1 MILNKITYVQ
11 ILKKCLKILLFPIE
25 CFLFWLKHKITL
37 GLQHVVV
44 LSTPLPCRYATLS
57 WPPPPSLLPT
67 AFAWLPP
74 LHHESPHC
82 LTLSRWGMRKRVEP
96 DGARESLPFTHYPHP
111 HTSCPSAIL
120 EFNPSISGAS
130 LLDLGTINSP
140 SSW

>member
-11 ILKKCLKILLFPIE
+11 ILEKSPKILLFHID

-44 LSTPLPCRYATLS
+44 LSTPLLRRHATLLWS
-57 WPPPPSLLPT
+57 PPPSLSPT

-82 LTLSRWGMRKRVEP
+82 LTLSRWGMRKWVKP
-96 DGARESLPFTHYPHP
+96 DRARESLPFTHCPHP
-111 HTSCPSAIL
+111 HASCPYAIL
-120 EFNPSISGAS
+120 GFSSSISRAS
-130 LLDLGTINSP
+130 LLDRGTINSS